1 MVNCALLI
9 SIAQWTMDIFDLK
22 KCVQKNKQMAK
33 IIFSKFNGKGGS
45 MPYKCFI
52 LVLFSISFGKK
63 YIVNS
68 NFDFKNCIEK
78 FYL

>member
-22 KCVQKNKQMAK
+22 NVCKKINKWQKLYFPNSMEKEVD
-33 IIFSKFNGKGGS
+33 

-68 NFDFKNCIEK
+68 NFDFKNCIDK